1 MIRRNANPLG
11 YLMSLYNMLFGVN
24 PFADSLLK
32 IIGVNRENVTR
43 FRDCVL
49 RDADGDFHKQIV
61 IHTRTGGPHRKTFE
75 HGNDMLRMIPGYVR
89 DADDTFDYT
98 YANFFYEVPIPARPL
113 VEMMSKMG
121 ATVNTEE
128 QWKEMI
134 TKLNN
139 DDVSGPA
146 ATLAAE
152 IGDAIARALNLP
164 KKTDK

>member
-1 MIRRNANPLG
+1 
-11 YLMSLYNMLFGVN
+11 MSLYNMLFGVN
-24 PFADSLLK
+24 PFADTLLK
-32 IIGVNRENVTR
+32 IIGINRDCVPR

-49 RDADGDFHKQIV
+49 RDVEGPFHKQIV
-61 IHTRTGGPHRKTFE
+61 IHTRLGGPNRHIYQE
-75 HGNDMLRMIPGYVR
+75 GIEALRLIPGFVK
-89 DADDTFDYT
+89 DCDDSFDYT
-98 YANFFYEVPIPARPL
+98 YANFFFEVPIPARPL

-139 DDVSGPA
+139 GDTSGPSA
-146 ATLAAE
+146 KLAAD